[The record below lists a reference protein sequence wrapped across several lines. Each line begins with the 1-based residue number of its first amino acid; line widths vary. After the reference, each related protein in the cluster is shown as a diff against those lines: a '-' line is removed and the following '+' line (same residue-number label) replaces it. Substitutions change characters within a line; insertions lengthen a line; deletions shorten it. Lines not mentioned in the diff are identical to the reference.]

1 MVKAVGFMESL
12 ASASIGHSR
21 RDSRLESPF
30 SPALDAHLVGLIF
43 KLQKLYDNGKRDFVI
58 VTHRDPDPD
67 AIAGCLGM
75 ERLARG
81 VLPHDITVTWM
92 HDGDLCPLVRK
103 TCRHRSESI
112 VKLPL
117 LLESPGGA
125 ERTAVILVDQPHLDS
140 AAVLPAVMR
149 RQKPLSQVTPDITLD
164 HHGEDRFEDGV
175 VVAGSVGS
183 TAVLVHR
190 LLELA
195 QSHSRFCSVR
205 HSAEDD
211 AELALFINL
220 GARTDA
226 GVNVVGELPD
236 TASTYLQWANQETH
250 AAVDPAVAAQFD
262 LLGEHHGFLVAAAR
276 RNAEVYHGVMIGGQP
291 AHLVLTFAGV
301 ADTSH
306 CIGACA
312 SKVMDFERNAETGGL
327 PVAVVVC
334 GIVRSEEDLSH
345 KLHAGDLVHI
355 SIRTDEPVSAE
366 FIAHILSAGGG
377 GRLGAA
383 SAQIHIPRSY
393 NAEREELFL
402 RDCIKLMAVKLT
414 WNEKFS
420 WTLDCD
426 ETAAPLAQLK
436 EVSKEDPR
444 VI

>member
-1 MVKAVGFMESL
+1 MESL
-12 ASASIGHSR
+12 ASASIGQTR
-21 RDSRLESPF
+21 RDPRLEPPF
-30 SPALDAHLVGLIF
+30 SPALDAHLVGLIL
-43 KLQKLYDNGKRDFVI
+43 KLQKLYDSGKRDFVI

-81 VLPHDITVTWM
+81 VLPHDITVQWM
-92 HDGDLCPLVRK
+92 HDGALCPLVRK
-103 TCRHRSESI
+103 TCRHGSESI
-112 VKLPL
+112 AKLPL
-117 LLESPGGA
+117 ILQTPEGA

-149 RQKPLSQVTPDITLD
+149 GQRILGQFTPDITLD
-164 HHGEDRFEDGV
+164 HHGEDRFDDGV

-183 TAVLVHR
+183 TAVLVQR

-195 QSHSRFCSVR
+195 KSHSRFCYAQ

-211 AELALFINL
+211 AELALYINL

-226 GVNVVGELPD
+226 GVDVVGELPD
-236 TASTYLQWANQETH
+236 SASTFLQWANQETRPF
-250 AAVDPAVAAQFD
+250 VNPAIAAQFD
-262 LLGEHHGFLVAAAR
+262 LLGEHHGFLVASAR
-276 RNAEVYHGVMIGGQP
+276 RNAEVYHGVVIGDHP
-291 AHLVLTFAGV
+291 THLVLTFAGV

-312 SKVMDFERNAETGGL
+312 SKVMDFERNVDTGGL

-334 GIVRSEEDLSH
+334 GIVRAEDDLSH

-366 FIAHILSAGGG
+366 LIAHILSVGGG
-377 GRLGAA
+377 GRPGAA
-383 SAQIHIPRSY
+383 SAQIRIPRSY
-393 NAEREELFL
+393 DAEREELFL
-402 RDCIKLMAVKLT
+402 RDCLKLMAVKLT

-426 ETAAPLAQLK
+426 DSAAPLEQLK
-436 EVSKEDPR
+436 EVFREDPR
-444 VI
+444 VL